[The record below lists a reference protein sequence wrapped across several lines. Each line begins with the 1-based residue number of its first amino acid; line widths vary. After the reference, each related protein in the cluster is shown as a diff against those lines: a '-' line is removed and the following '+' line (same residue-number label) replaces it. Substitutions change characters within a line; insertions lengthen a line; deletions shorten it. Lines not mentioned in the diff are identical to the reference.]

1 MCVATSFNFV
11 FKRTVTLFPPPV
23 NLLSLTSVTVPG
35 RSAVIGTPVGTL
47 ILVSGFLY
55 LGSNGSFNSPYPPP
69 GLSCGYE
76 YQGCAIVS
84 PVPLSI
90 SWIRVV
96 GTIEKVCQYR
106 LWCRIAGCLVD
117 DNGGMSIMVKHEISR
132 NKMFFCVWIIYHVES
147 SHR

>member
-1 MCVATSFNFV
+1 MCVWVAV
-11 FKRTVTLFPPPV
+11 FYTEGTGVQIVELRYEGVPEMVEASVARFD
-23 NLLSLTSVTVPG
+23 NAIRARAQLLRHKLKDSPILSY
-35 RSAVIGTPVGTL
+35 RKVGT
-47 ILVSGFLY
+47 
-55 LGSNGSFNSPYPPP
+55 
-69 GLSCGYE
+69 
-76 YQGCAIVS
+76 
-84 PVPLSI
+84 PLSI
-90 SWIRVV
+90 FWIRVV